1 MILKKTYLLCSFFLL
16 ISLSLWSQDR
26 VPLKG
31 KVMYRGSN
39 VVNEN
44 VLNTT
49 AGLATI
55 TDQEGSF
62 EIEVAEGDELVFTAV
77 NYKITAVLIT
87 ASPCP
92 PITD

>member
-1 MILKKTYLLCSFFLL
+1 MILKKAYLFLCFFLF
-16 ISLSLWSQDR
+16 ISWGLWSQNR

-55 TDQEGSF
+55 TNEDGSF
-62 EIEVAEGDELVFTAV
+62 EIEVAVHSLWQAGLE
-77 NYKITAVLIT
+77 
-87 ASPCP
+87 
-92 PITD
+92 